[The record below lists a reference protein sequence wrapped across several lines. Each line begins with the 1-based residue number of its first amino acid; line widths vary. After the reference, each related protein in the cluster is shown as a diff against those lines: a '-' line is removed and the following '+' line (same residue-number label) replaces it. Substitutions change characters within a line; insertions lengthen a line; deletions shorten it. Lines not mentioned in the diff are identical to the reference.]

1 MDFAGKDKATYVKET
16 FNSIAGHYDL
26 MNSLMSLGM
35 DKRWRRIA
43 VERVGAKPGMH
54 ILDVCCGTGQLSM
67 ELGKAVGSEGNVT
80 GLDFSQKMLDVA
92 KHSLTQSPNR
102 DVIQFI
108 QGDAME
114 LSFSDRSFDG
124 VTVGWG
130 LRNLPDLR
138 QGIREMARVVKP
150 GGKVVSLDMAK
161 PSFPIFKQAY
171 WVYFEKLVPLMGK
184 IWAKKAS
191 AYQYLHDSAREFP
204 AQEELVR
211 IFAECGLIETR
222 FDNLAGGVVAI
233 VSGTRPK
240 T

>member
-26 MNSLMSLGM
+26 MNSLMSIGM

-43 VERVGAKPGMH
+43 VRHVGAKSGMN

-67 ELGKAVGSEGNVT
+67 ELGTAVGSEGNVT
-80 GLDFSQKMLDVA
+80 GLDFSQNMLDVA
-92 KHSLTQSPNR
+92 EHSLEHFPYR
-102 DVIQFI
+102 DRIRFI
-108 QGDAME
+108 QGNAME
-114 LSFSDRSFDG
+114 IPFPDHSFDG

-161 PSFPIFKQAY
+161 PTFPGFKQAY
-171 WVYFEKLVPLMGK
+171 WLYFERLVPLMGK
-184 IWAKKAS
+184 IWAKKSS

-204 AQEELVR
+204 SQQELVR
-211 IFAECGLIETR
+211 IFNECGLIKTNYV
-222 FDNLAGGVVAI
+222 NLAGGVVAVVI
-233 VSGTRPK
+233 GTKPK
-240 T
+240 N